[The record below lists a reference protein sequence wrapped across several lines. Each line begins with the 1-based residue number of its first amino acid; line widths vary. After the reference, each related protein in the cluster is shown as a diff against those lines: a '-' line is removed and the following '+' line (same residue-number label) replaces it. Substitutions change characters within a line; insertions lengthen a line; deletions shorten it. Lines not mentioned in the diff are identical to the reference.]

1 MKILVLTLLITYWL
15 FGFLWWKQNIHK
27 KVTGS
32 NNNEIWESIALFAA
46 LFGGIFIFLYD
57 YKRNKH

>member
-1 MKILVLTLLITYWL
+1 MKILILTLLIIHWL
-15 FGFLWWKQNIHK
+15 FGFLWWKENIQK

-32 NNNEIWESIALFAA
+32 NNNEIWEAITLFPA

-57 YKRNKH
+57 YKKNK